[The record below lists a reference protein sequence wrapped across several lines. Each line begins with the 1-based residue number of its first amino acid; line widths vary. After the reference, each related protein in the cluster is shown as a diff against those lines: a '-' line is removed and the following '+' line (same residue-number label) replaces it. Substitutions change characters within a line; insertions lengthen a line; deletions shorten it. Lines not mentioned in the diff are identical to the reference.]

1 MSTESEWIAR
11 VLIDND
17 HKAFAMILNKY
28 QSPIRS
34 LFRKL
39 TSGDLALADDL
50 SQETFLLAYK
60 GLAQYQG
67 GAQFLTWL
75 YSIAKNVFYSHLR
88 KNKNKESS
96 ADFEEESYQ
105 MTTDVRM
112 DLENCLKILKP
123 QERLILCLSYAEGLS
138 HQEVAD
144 MMEMPVGTIKTII
157 NRSKEKIQSTISLR
171 PERSQ

>member
-1 MSTESEWIAR
+1 MSTESELIAR

-17 HKAFAMILNKY
+17 HGAFAIILNKY

-60 GLAQYQG
+60 GLSQYQG
-67 GAQFLTWL
+67 GSQFLTWL
-75 YSIAKNVFYSHLR
+75 YSIAKNVYYTHLR
-88 KNKNKESS
+88 KQKNKEFGGE
-96 ADFEEESYQ
+96 FEEESYLMSQ
-105 MTTDVRM
+105 DARM
-112 DLENCLKILKP
+112 DLEQCLKILKP

-144 MMEMPVGTIKTII
+144 MMDIPVGTIKTII
-157 NRSKEKIQSTISLR
+157 NRSKEKIQSTMTLR
-171 PERSQ
+171 PARSL